1 MIKRR
6 RASRRSGRLKAPDRD
21 WHAGK
26 GENGGRLHD
35 KKDDMIKNE
44 SNAGRE
50 GVELIQQ

>member
-6 RASRRSGRLKAPDRD
+6 RASRRSGRLKASDRE

-26 GENGGRLHD
+26 GGNRGQLHD

-50 GVELIQQ
+50 GVEF

>member
-6 RASRRSGRLKAPDRD
+6 RASRRSGRLKAPDRE

-26 GENGGRLHD
+26 GGNGGRLHD

-50 GVELIQQ
+50 GVELIQ